1 MPQAIM
7 DNIADPRTRTLFT
20 IIQQLPLNYAI
31 PLMMRAS
38 LNASL
43 QEIADHYSVSRAAI
57 QQRISK
63 GIAIIEQSL
72 LDG

>member
-1 MPQAIM
+1 MPQAVVE
-7 DNIADPRTRTLFT
+7 NIADPRTRTLFT
-20 IIQQLPLNYAI
+20 IIQQIPCQLSV
-31 PLMMRAS
+31 PLMMRLT

-43 QEIADHYSVSRAAI
+43 QEIADYHSLTRAAI

-63 GIAIIEQSL
+63 GIKIIEKAL